1 MFAGITSSNDI
12 EKREDAELQKVNKVL
27 PQPMA
32 KQKEELKMSW
42 KVCNAAPRKMC
53 RGSATVCGN
62 VAYFRPAFT
71 GQVLSYNS
79 DTKEWSTLPE
89 CSTKHFSL
97 TVVNGLVTT
106 VGGVQ
111 SRNCTNTLLSLMEEG
126 RRQEWVEHFPPMPTK
141 RKLNAAI
148 CNGKALLVAGG
159 EGERNTKLRK
169 GDVNKYTVLT
179 TVEVMDT
186 DTRQWSTA
194 SSLPQPTSD
203 ATVTICGDRVYLVGG
218 KNQDG
223 QRTKLVFTC
232 YLNALLQSQ
241 SSHSVWNTVT
251 DIAVKCT
258 TCVTLNGQLLAV
270 GGEDAHEKDTNNIY
284 SYNTE
289 TSSWDVISHM
299 PTPRRWCLV
308 AVLPGNKLMVVGGE
322 TNTNAYTNEVE
333 ITTLREE
340 NVGKGC
346 SLPLRPSTSL
356 SKTGVVYNLM

>member
-1 MFAGITSSNDI
+1 M
-12 EKREDAELQKVNKVL
+12 
-27 PQPMA
+27 
-32 KQKEELKMSW
+32 
-42 KVCNAAPRKMC
+42 
-53 RGSATVCGN
+53 
-62 VAYFRPAFT
+62 
-71 GQVLSYNS
+71 
-79 DTKEWSTLPE
+79 
-89 CSTKHFSL
+89 
-97 TVVNGLVTT
+97 
-106 VGGVQ
+106 
-111 SRNCTNTLLSLMEEG
+111 
-126 RRQEWVEHFPPMPTK
+126 
-141 RKLNAAI
+141 
-148 CNGKALLVAGG
+148 LVAGG

-218 KNQDG
+218 KNQDR
-223 QRTKLVFTC
+223 QRTELVFTC

-251 DIAVKCT
+251 DIAVKRT

-270 GGEDAHEKDTNNIY
+270 GGEDAHKKDTNNIY

-299 PTPRRWCLV
+299 PTPRCWCLV

-340 NVGKGC
+340 NLGKGNG
-346 SLPLRPSTSL
+346 LQVL
-356 SKTGVVYNLM
+356 